1 MDISSNYSNFNLSYK
16 KTQAQAYSVDEKTGA
31 KALMNVTYKEFTLSV
46 EQKSKNDSLA
56 QLDFFD
62 LAQKMDKVNSH
73 VSQEDLQAMG
83 YAGKTL
89 NDLNKDEAAKLVSED
104 GFFGI
109 GQTSQRVAD
118 FVLMGA
124 GDDIERLRAGREG
137 VINGFNEAEAIWGE
151 KLPEISYKTLDK
163 TLEMIDNKIQ
173 KLGYSVLDSKG

>member
-16 KTQAQAYSVDEKTGA
+16 KTQAQTYGVDEKTGA
-31 KALMNVTYKEFTLSV
+31 KTLMNITYKEFTLSV

-62 LAQKMDKVNSH
+62 LAQKMEKLNSH
-73 VSQEDLQAMG
+73 VSGEDLQAMG
-83 YAGKTL
+83 YTGKAL
-89 NDLNKDEAAKLVSED
+89 DDLNKDEAAKLVGED

-163 TLEMIDNKIQ
+163 TLQMIDE
-173 KLGYSVLDSKG
+173 KLRQLGGSVLDAQG